1 MIGKIVKGKTFGGCV
16 KYVLGKEKAY
26 LLDTNLLSPLGNDL
40 KQSIP
45 GAIRELNRSKDWNSR
60 VKVVCAHH
68 ILSVPPAEKLSDE
81 VWREIIPKYL
91 ERMGFTENQYIAVK
105 HQDTDHNHVHIIAS
119 RIKLDGELVRDSW
132 DWRKAETVIRELE
145 KEFGLQPVECSW
157 EVKRD
162 RANLTRGEQKQKER
176 TGDEPVKVRLQDAID
191 LSISNCNG
199 SLSKMVKLLS
209 DLEIE
214 TAIRKTRNGII
225 QGISFKLDGVS
236 FPGNKLGSDYS
247 YGRLVER
254 VGIAKEHETDC
265 QPLED
270 FEKDALIDKKDL
282 ELLNTLRK
290 VRVEGREKIKQS
302 KTSWLEL

>member
-16 KYVLGKEKAY
+16 RYVLGKEKAY
-26 LLDTNLLSPLGNDL
+26 LLDTNLLSPSEADL

-68 ILSVPPAEKLSDE
+68 ILSVPPEEKLSDE
-81 VWREIIPKYL
+81 LWKEIIPKYL

-105 HQDTDHNHVHIIAS
+105 HQDTDHNHVHIVAS

-132 DWRKAETVIRELE
+132 DWRKAETAIRELE

-157 EVKRD
+157 EVNRD
-162 RANLTRGEQKQKER
+162 RANLTKGEQKQKKR
-176 TGDEPVKVRLQDAID
+176 TGNDPIRVRLQEAID
-191 LSISNCNG
+191 SSIQGCNG
-199 SLSKMVKLLS
+199 SLSKMVELLKDS
-209 DLEIE
+209 DVE

-236 FPGNKLGSDYS
+236 FPGNKLGHDYS
-247 YGRLVER
+247 YQRLVER
-254 VGIAKEHETDC
+254 VGIVKEHETDS

-282 ELLNTLRK
+282 ELLNILRK
-290 VRVEGREKIKQS
+290 ARAVSRGK
-302 KTSWLEL
+302 

>member
-16 KYVLGKEKAY
+16 RYVLGKEKAY
-26 LLDTNLLSPLGNDL
+26 LLDTNLLSPSGTDL

-45 GAIRELNRSKDWNSR
+45 GAIRELNRSKDWNPR
-60 VKVVCAHH
+60 VLVVCAHH
-68 ILSVPPAEKLSDE
+68 ILSVPPEEKLGDE
-81 VWREIIPKYL
+81 VWKEIIPKYL

-105 HQDTDHNHVHIIAS
+105 HQDTDHNHVHIVTS

-132 DWRKAETVIRELE
+132 DWRKAETAIRELE
-145 KEFGLQPVECSW
+145 FEFGLQPVECSW

-162 RANLTRGEQKQKER
+162 RSNLTKGEQKQKKR

-191 LSISNCNG
+191 SSISVSDG
-199 SLSKMVKLLS
+199 SLSNMIESLS
-209 DLEIE
+209 LQNIE

-247 YGRLVER
+247 SGRLVER
-254 VGIAKEHETDC
+254 VGIVKAPETDSKN
-265 QPLED
+265 LED
-270 FEKDALIDKKDL
+270 FELDALIDKKDL
-282 ELLNTLRK
+282 ELLWGLRK
-290 VRVEGREKIKQS
+290 VRAEGREEIEQKKAS
-302 KTSWLEL
+302 GLEL